1 MVIWNGYICAA
12 ILQGPPGMKGEQ
24 GSPGNNGTQGKNGT
38 KGSRGEEVMSKHVN
52 QNGRQCVVHV
62 V

>member
-24 GSPGNNGTQGKNGT
+24 GSPGNNGTQGRNGT
-38 KGSRGEEVMSKHVN
+38 KGSRGEQVMSKHVN
-52 QNGRQCVVHV
+52 
-62 V
+62 